1 MLNSSVNSNKTCPE
15 GQKQCGLL
23 VTLSHKYRVKNE
35 DKFTGIPESLYEIKK
50 TIMQA
55 MIMSCEYIQ
64 KFKTT
69 QIEVIIYK

>member
-1 MLNSSVNSNKTCPE
+1 MSTPQVA
-15 GQKQCGLL
+15 
-23 VTLSHKYRVKNE
+23 NE

-55 MIMSCEYIQ
+55 MNMSCEYIQ